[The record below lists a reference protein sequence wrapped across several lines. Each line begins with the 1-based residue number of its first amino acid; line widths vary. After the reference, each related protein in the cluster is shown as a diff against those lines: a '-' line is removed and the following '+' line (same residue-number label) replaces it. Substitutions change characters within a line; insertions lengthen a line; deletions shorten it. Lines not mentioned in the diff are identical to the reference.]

1 MKVEETRILQEDL
14 MQAKQNQGT
23 QQSVQQE
30 LQKDVMKEASGVNQN
45 STQKQLLQM
54 MASAQPLQQI
64 QQTAQAQI
72 ERGEL
77 DIKV

>member
-1 MKVEETRILQEDL
+1 MKVEETKVLQEDL

-30 LQKDVMKEASGVNQN
+30 LQNDVMKEASGVNQN

>member
-1 MKVEETRILQEDL
+1 MQPQNIPLQD
-14 MQAKQNQGT
+14 AT
-23 QQSVQQE
+23 QKEAPPLNVQQE
-30 LQKDVMKEASGVNQN
+30 LQKDIMKEASGVNQN

-54 MASAQPLQQI
+54 MATAQPLQQI

>member
-1 MKVEETRILQEDL
+1 MTVDKMQPVNMQMQELNQKETPRLD
-14 MQAKQNQGT
+14 
-23 QQSVQQE
+23 VQQE
-30 LQKDVMKEASGVNQN
+30 LQKDVMEEASGVNQN

-54 MASAQPLQQI
+54 IATAQPLQQI
-64 QQTAQAQI
+64 QMTAQQQI